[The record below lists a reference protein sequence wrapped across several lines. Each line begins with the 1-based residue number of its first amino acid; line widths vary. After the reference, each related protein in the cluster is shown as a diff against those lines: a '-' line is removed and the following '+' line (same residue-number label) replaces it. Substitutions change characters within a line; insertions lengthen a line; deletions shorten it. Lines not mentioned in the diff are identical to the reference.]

1 MKSPLRA
8 FVDSDVIIS
17 SLISQKG
24 AAYMLVNKEG
34 IQKFISTISQK
45 ELEIVTDRLSLNKN
59 HLKIVINQK
68 LKVVQLKENK
78 KTEKYVF
85 DINDSHI
92 IDGAIASKSN
102 YLLTYNIK
110 HYKIEKIK
118 KDLGIIIMRPAEFL
132 QFLRSN

>member
-1 MKSPLRA
+1 MISPFRV

-24 AAYMLVNKEG
+24 AAHLLING
-34 IQKFISTISQK
+34 ADIQKSVSNMSQK
-45 ELEIVTDRLSLNKN
+45 ELEIVADRLNLDKNELRDLLNK
-59 HLKIVINQK
+59 KFEVVTIKPQK
-68 LKVVQLKENK
+68 
-78 KTEKYVF
+78 TDKYVF

-92 IDGAIASKSN
+92 VQGAEASTSK
-102 YLLTYNIK
+102 YLLTYNTK
-110 HYKIEKIK
+110 HYKAEKIK